1 MLMNVKVLMG
11 QKKKWIYTT
20 MLGELRVTKQLQREL
35 SKLF

>member
-20 MLGELRVTKQLQREL
+20 MLGELRITKQLHGEL
-35 SKLF
+35 N

>member
-1 MLMNVKVLMG
+1 MLIDVKVLMG

-20 MLGELRVTKQLQREL
+20 ILQELHITKQLQREL